1 MSLLCSKPFNAFS
14 LFVRQGPKSLRW
26 STRLCLSWLLLHL
39 LLHYPSNLYSFISLK
54 APFLPSSWE
63 LCISCFLYL
72 NCSSLGLYLFNAY
85 FPGDSDSKESAC
97 NTGHQVQS
105 LGQEDRLEKG
115 VASEYSSI
123 PRTEESFGLQSMEL
137 QRVEHDWAT
146 KIFTFLSAFPVIYFS
161 SIITYSGKT
170 TFFLSDFVEF
180 IILIISLFLVFPWLV
195 SISSTKIKNWGS
207 E

>member
-1 MSLLCSKPFNAFS
+1 MPTSLVTQIVK
-14 LFVRQGPKSLRW
+14 
-26 STRLCLSWLLLHL
+26 
-39 LLHYPSNLYSFISLK
+39 NLPAI
-54 APFLPSSWE
+54 
-63 LCISCFLYL
+63 
-72 NCSSLGLYLFNAY
+72 
-85 FPGDSDSKESAC
+85 
-97 NTGHQVQS
+97 QVQS

-123 PRTEESFGLQSMEL
+123 PRTEESFRLQSMEL

-146 KIFTFLSAFPVIYFS
+146 NIFTFLSAFPVIYFS